1 MGHATRLVCVVA
13 LPRPAAHHRKVEL
26 FHRLDSSVETMP
38 ATPRGALPLQLG
50 ELATPGPID
59 QRAAEFLLLGLTRTW
74 ISAAT
79 LGGPGG
85 PRLAQVLL
93 LAVALE
99 RVVEVPR
106 RCAARRWYG
115 DQVRKKNPG
124 SKFRSLEERARG
136 PTRSRQVSGVSAAQ
150 KP

>member
-1 MGHATRLVCVVA
+1 MR
-13 LPRPAAHHRKVEL
+13 RR
-26 FHRLDSSVETMP
+26 RLD
-38 ATPRGALPLQLG
+38 Q
-50 ELATPGPID
+50 PGPID

-106 RCAARRWYG
+106 RSQLVRRSSP
-115 DQVRKKNPG
+115 QKNPG
-124 SKFRSLEERARG
+124 SKFAVQV
-136 PTRSRQVSGVSAAQ
+136 TRELH
-150 KP
+150 